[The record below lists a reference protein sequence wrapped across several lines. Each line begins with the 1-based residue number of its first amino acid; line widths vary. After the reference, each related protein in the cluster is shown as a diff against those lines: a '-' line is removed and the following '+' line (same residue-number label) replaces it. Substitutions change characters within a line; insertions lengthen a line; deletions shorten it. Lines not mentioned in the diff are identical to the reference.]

1 MSLQLLA
8 ALIPVGA
15 ALFGP
20 AISAKF
26 GATGETASK
35 LVGGKTD
42 PSTLVGSFLEMRG
55 MVDSKGKAT
64 LTPRE
69 SIEIPRARSV
79 QELTRGSPRGVNL
92 AATSPVQRILQS
104 DSRLEEAALRMM
116 TQSTNSEMNRFVDK
130 YAPQRT
136 IPQGRKTVA
145 APQPRDIDVRL
156 G

>member
-1 MSLQLLA
+1 MSLQLLS
-8 ALIPVGA
+8 ALIPIGA
-15 ALFGP
+15 AIFGP

-26 GATGETASK
+26 GATGETASR

-42 PSTLVGSFLEMRG
+42 PSTLAGSFLEMRG
-55 MVDSKGKAT
+55 MVDSEGKAR
-64 LTPRE
+64 LSPRE
-69 SIEIPRARSV
+69 SVEIPRARSV
-79 QELTRGSPRGVNL
+79 QELTRGSARGASL
-92 AATSPVQRILQS
+92 AAASPAQRILQS

-136 IPQGRKTVA
+136 IAQGRKTVA
-145 APQPRDIDVRL
+145 TPQPRDIDVRI